1 MRPLPALVLCAIV
14 VAAVLAA
21 GAATSWL
28 LAPHPSGPFA
38 RCTTAEQLAP
48 RHYAAPP
55 PMCIEPTA
63 SYQATIRTSKGSFT
77 IALLARSAP
86 RTVNNFVV
94 LAEHGYF
101 DQLHF
106 FNNRTWV
113 IQTGDPLG
121 NGRGGPGYDL
131 PPEPGANGG
140 WAPGAL
146 GMARFPDGRISGS
159 QFFILKQA
167 WPGGNPTVN
176 YDHFANVTKGLDIVG
191 QLTPSDTILSIQ
203 VKRTS

>member
-1 MRPLPALVLCAIV
+1 MPPLPALAISAIV
-14 VAAVLAA
+14 IAVALAA

-28 LAPHPSGPFA
+28 LAPHPSGAFA
-38 RCTTAEQLAP
+38 RCATAEQLAP

-55 PMCIEPTA
+55 PMCIDPAA
-63 SYQATIRTSKGSFT
+63 SYQATIRTTKGSFT
-77 IALLARSAP
+77 VDLLARSAP
-86 RTVNNFVV
+86 RTVNNFIV

-106 FNNRTWV
+106 FDNRSWV

-121 NGRGGPGYDL
+121 NGHGGPGYDL
-131 PPEPGANGG
+131 PPEPGASGG
-140 WAPGAL
+140 WAPGSL

-167 WPGGNPTVN
+167 WPGGNPTVDYN
-176 YDHFANVTKGLDIVG
+176 RFGSVTRGLDVVG
-191 QLTPSDTILSIQ
+191 QLTSSDTIVSVQ
-203 VKRTS
+203 VKRT